1 MRISKSPEER
11 RAELIAAARYLFD
24 KDGVDKTR
32 VSDIVQRVGVAQ
44 GVFYYYFRSKDRI
57 VEAVVDEVVA
67 ELNRNIQVILKNE
80 TTNFTK
86 KLSELLELY
95 LGFVDQ
101 FTSDD
106 MQVLPSFEGGIIIG
120 STPMQRAR
128 EILMEYIQQ
137 TVAEGVLTGQVK
149 ASYSKSMVQ
158 VLEVGLHWLASKE
171 QLTRTVVYTLVEQAL
186 CLGKGELV
194 QYCMNS

>member
-11 RAELIAAARYLFD
+11 KAELITAARYLFD

-44 GVFYYYFRSKDRI
+44 GVFYYYFSSKEKI
-57 VEAVVDEVVA
+57 VETVVDEVVA
-67 ELNRNIQVILKNE
+67 ELDKDIQTILKNE
-80 TTNFTK
+80 SADIIK
-86 KLSELLELY
+86 RLSGLLELY
-95 LGFVDQ
+95 FDFIDQ

-106 MQVLPSFEGGIIIG
+106 MHVLPNFESGIIIG

-137 TVAEGVLTGQVK
+137 IVSEGVATGQIK

-158 VLEVGLHWLASKE
+158 VLEVGLHWLASQE
-171 QLTRTVVYTLVEQAL
+171 QLPRKVVYTLVEQAL
-186 CLGKGELV
+186 CIEKGKLV
-194 QYCMNS
+194 QYA